1 MELDKAKESD
11 ALRRMFFWDSVNKKR
26 IFILAMDYT
35 IKTKGTLYDLEPK
48 TVYFLVCV
56 EIQGSV
62 FENASNIFRPHYG
75 GET

>member
-62 FENASNIFRPHYG
+62 SENASNIFRPQYG